1 MLRLKRIISCIAFVS
16 VLMVFTSAATAED
29 TTADTQNKPSHWA
42 EQEVSEAIEKG
53 LVPKQLQSNYQSNI
67 NRSQYVLLALK
78 VFDTTGKDVD
88 IKESRPFNDVLN
100 HEYEQEIVK
109 AYNAGIVKGDG
120 KGNFHPDNFITRE
133 EIASLVV
140 NLLMQITPDKDFT
153 VKNSYEYSDGSYI
166 SDWAKYYI
174 DFCFE
179 NKILA
184 GYGNNVIDPKGNA
197 TIEQSIAL
205 LNRLAK
211 NEGLLDS
218 AEGPIKL
225 ENIGIAVKNAFIAEY
240 SAKTFD
246 ILKDLDDNNKAVIT
260 SFWDKSATIAFEDN
274 TISLNSPDFEKNLF
288 ALVHDTGEDLFVT
301 VYKELMIENFID
313 GEKGVLLLNEYIGK
327 MKERE
332 LIDVFEQINE
342 TEVFIIESMQ
352 DVNGNV
358 SYMIGFAQRKQ

>member
-109 AYNAGIVKGDG
+109 AFNAGIVKGDG

-140 NLLMQITPDKDFT
+140 NLLMQITP
-153 VKNSYEYSDGSYI
+153 I
-166 SDWAKYYI
+166 
-174 DFCFE
+174 
-179 NKILA
+179 KIL
-184 GYGNNVIDPKGNA
+184 
-197 TIEQSIAL
+197 L
-205 LNRLAK
+205 
-211 NEGLLDS
+211 
-218 AEGPIKL
+218 
-225 ENIGIAVKNAFIAEY
+225 
-240 SAKTFD
+240 
-246 ILKDLDDNNKAVIT
+246 
-260 SFWDKSATIAFEDN
+260 
-274 TISLNSPDFEKNLF
+274 
-288 ALVHDTGEDLFVT
+288 
-301 VYKELMIENFID
+301 
-313 GEKGVLLLNEYIGK
+313 
-327 MKERE
+327 
-332 LIDVFEQINE
+332 
-342 TEVFIIESMQ
+342 
-352 DVNGNV
+352 
-358 SYMIGFAQRKQ
+358 

>member
-42 EQEVSEAIEKG
+42 EQEIAEAIEKE
-53 LVPKQLQSNYQSNI
+53 LVPAYLQSNYRNNI
-67 NRSQYVLLALK
+67 KRSQYVLLALK

-109 AYNAGIVKGDG
+109 AFNAGIVKGDG

-184 GYGNNVIDPKGNA
+184 GYGNNVIDPKGKA

-240 SAKTFD
+240 SSKTFD